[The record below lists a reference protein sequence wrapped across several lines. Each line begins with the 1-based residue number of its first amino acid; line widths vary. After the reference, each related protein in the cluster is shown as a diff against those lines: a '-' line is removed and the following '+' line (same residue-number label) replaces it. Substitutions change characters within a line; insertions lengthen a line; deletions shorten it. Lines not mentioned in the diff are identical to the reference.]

1 MHGSGGYSSKLNCQN
16 VACWGNAP
24 PAVPPSA
31 PRTDNF
37 ARTRD
42 LFYSHPGF
50 ARDTIVCSRTMN
62 ASISRE
68 VVRVACLGAILSI
81 IYVQWPAVLVRKQG
95 MSVEDVESFAAAF
108 PTAWTGVCAAGCVL
122 CA

>member
-1 MHGSGGYSSKLNCQN
+1 M
-16 VACWGNAP
+16 
-24 PAVPPSA
+24 PPSA
-31 PRTDNF
+31 PLTDNL

-42 LFYSHPGF
+42 LFYSHPAF
-50 ARDTIVCSRTMN
+50 ARDTIVCSRAMN
-62 ASISRE
+62 ASVSRAA
-68 VVRVACLGAILSI
+68 VRVACLGAILSI
-81 IYVQWPAVLVRKQG
+81 IYVQWPSILVRKPG